1 MFLRKVT
8 AGRAEATARLAGRL
22 QAATSTLTAA
32 AARMRGSNT
41 AAVARRALLCCGHC
55 PTLRYLPL
63 WWQKNSH
70 QKMEALLT
78 FWNWKCSGLS
88 APLLARL
95 SIAPKLRDK
104 NSVGNDSFVKQAPP
118 QMRDEI
124 RYGSVVIRI

>member
-41 AAVARRALLCCGHC
+41 AAVARRSSCRGHC

-124 RYGSVVIRI
+124 RQSSIVIRI

>member
-41 AAVARRALLCCGHC
+41 AAVARRSSCRGHC

-63 WWQKNSH
+63 WWQKNPH
-70 QKMEALLT
+70 QKMEALEALVLELEVLRLECPT
-78 FWNWKCSGLS
+78 FGTL
-88 APLLARL
+88 
-95 SIAPKLRDK
+95 I
-104 NSVGNDSFVKQAPP
+104 NSTQIK
-118 QMRDEI
+118 R
-124 RYGSVVIRI
+124 